1 MVIDVVIFI
10 VIVVL
15 TMTVLTIIFGG
26 WLIVALVR
34 GAGRVLTG
42 PAPSGARSLPASDD
56 GRQCPQR
63 GCRTTNPAEARFCRR
78 CGTPLTGARSSSSST
93 SAARRAACW

>member
-15 TMTVLTIIFGG
+15 TMTVLTTIFGG
-26 WLIVALVR
+26 WLIVSLVR
-34 GAGRVLTG
+34 GTSRRLGGGSTNW
-42 PAPSGARSLPASDD
+42 RSFPASDV
-56 GRQCPQR
+56 RQCPQR
-63 GCRTTNPAEARFCRR
+63 GCLMANPAEARFCRR
-78 CGTPLTGARSSSSST
+78 CGTPLAAARSS